1 MKQNF
6 SVRSLKV
13 LTESDR
19 RYNFVKKYGFTV
31 LGMRKKFGDYIPIF
45 HNELKCIIVD
55 RRETED
61 A

>member
-19 RYNFVKKYGFTV
+19 RYNFIKKYGFTV

-45 HNELKCIIVD
+45 HNELIN
-55 RRETED
+55 
-61 A
+61 